1 MVRRAS
7 IWAVVGGCAV
17 VAAMAAVPALAA
29 DDFVWHGNVA
39 AGRTLEIRGVN
50 GGIEASAGSGEAE
63 VRAVKSARRSDP
75 DSVEIKVVEHA
86 DGVTVCAVYPTPPD
100 ASRPNECAPGEG
112 GRMST
117 RDNDV
122 QVRFVVRVP
131 AGVRFVARTVNG
143 GIDAKGLSGDVD
155 AKTVNGGIKLETTG
169 RAEAQTVNGSIEASM
184 GRADWSGTNE
194 FKTVNG
200 AIRLDLPAD
209 LSADVTAKT
218 VNGGIETDFPLTV
231 KGRFSRR
238 SMQGTIGAGGRGLEL
253 ETVNGG
259 IHLSRR

>member
-1 MVRRAS
+1 MLLG
-7 IWAVVGGCAV
+7 AVAV
-17 VAAMAAVPALAA
+17 MAFAPALLGA
-29 DDFVWHGNVA
+29 DDFVWHGSLA
-39 AGRTLEIRGVN
+39 SGRTLEIRGVN

-75 DSVEIKVVEHA
+75 RSVEIKVVENA
-86 DGVTVCAVYPTPPD
+86 EGVTICALYKAPSD
-100 ASRPNECAPGEG
+100 SDRPNECVPGGG
-112 GRMST
+112 GRMNT
-117 RDNDV
+117 KDNDV
-122 QVRFVVRVP
+122 QVEFVVRVP

-143 GIDAKGLSGDVD
+143 GIDAKGLTGDVD
-155 AKTVNGGIKLETTG
+155 AKTVNGSIKLETSG

-184 GRADWSGTNE
+184 GRADWAGTNE

-200 AIRLDLPAD
+200 AIRLGLPAD
-209 LSADVTAKT
+209 LSADVSAKT

-238 SMQGTIGAGGRGLEL
+238 SMQGTIGAGGRALEL